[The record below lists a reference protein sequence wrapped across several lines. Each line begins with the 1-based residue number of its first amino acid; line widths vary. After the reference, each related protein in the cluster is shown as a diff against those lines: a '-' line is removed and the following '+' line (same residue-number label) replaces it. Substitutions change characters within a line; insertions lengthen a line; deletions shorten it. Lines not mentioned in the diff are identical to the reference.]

1 MTNKE
6 KAPEPLEPL
15 AVMTAFL
22 NDNLLLNRKINFG
35 DRISVTQK
43 EIEQACKKYNDK
55 IIKTKDNNLE

>member
-22 NDNLLLNRKINFG
+22 NGNLPNRKINFG
-35 DRISVTQK
+35 NSISVTQK
-43 EIEQACKKYNDK
+43 EIEQACKAYNDK